1 MNEPVSVAI
10 LELAHL
16 RLPSARF
23 AQLLGVLYAW
33 QHGLLTTNFACY
45 EVEAVVG
52 SDPVLVDMTRAYFG
66 GELLA
71 PNRACQPAQLTG
83 GAGGVRRA
91 GTSTSASPPAK
102 RLCGPAA
109 PF

>member
-1 MNEPVSVAI
+1 MSEPVSVAI
-10 LELAHL
+10 LAIAHL
-16 RLPSARF
+16 RLPSERF
-23 AQLLGVLYAW
+23 KQLLRVLDAW
-33 QHGLLTTNFACY
+33 QRGLLTTNFACY

-66 GELLA
+66 GELSA
-71 PNRACQPAQLTG
+71 PNRARQLTG

-102 RLCGPAA
+102 RPCGPAA

>member
-1 MNEPVSVAI
+1 MSEPVSVAI

-16 RLPSARF
+16 RLPSERF
-23 AQLLGVLYAW
+23 KQLLRVLDAW
-33 QHGLLTTNFACY
+33 QRGLLTTSFACY

-66 GELLA
+66 GEL
-71 PNRACQPAQLTG
+71 TG

-102 RLCGPAA
+102 RPCGPAA